1 MWEIF
6 TTGKQPYHGHKLQEV
21 IKMVRGGHRL
31 AKPEACTDDIWAII
45 DSCWVKQ
52 PNRRPTFRQ
61 LKKALAHVADTVGG
75 QDGIRHI
82 GELLN
87 RDLDEDIKRA
97 TLTRKR
103 PSNAQ

>member
-1 MWEIF
+1 
-6 TTGKQPYHGHKLQEV
+6 
-21 IKMVRGGHRL
+21 MVRDGHRL
-31 AKPEACTDDIWAII
+31 AQPEACPDNVWAII

-61 LKKALAHVADTVGG
+61 LKKALAHEAADAGG

-103 PSNAQ
+103 PTAE